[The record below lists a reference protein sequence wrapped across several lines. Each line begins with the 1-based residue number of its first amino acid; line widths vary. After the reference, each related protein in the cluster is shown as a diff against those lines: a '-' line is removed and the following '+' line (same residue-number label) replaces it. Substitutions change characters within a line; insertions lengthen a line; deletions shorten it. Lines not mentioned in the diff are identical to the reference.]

1 MNFVKQKAI
10 YMQIADYVLEN
21 ILSETFKAGDRLQSI
36 REMAATVQVNPNTVT
51 RSFNYLQDEGII
63 FNKRGIGFFVADD
76 APQKTRDIKKQAF
89 IDDYLP
95 QFFKMMDLLGLNF
108 DELEALYNEKKERN

>member
-10 YMQIADYVLEN
+10 YMQIADYVLDN

-51 RSFNYLQDEGII
+51 RSFNYLQEEGII
-63 FNKRGIGFFVADD
+63 YNQRGIGFFVADD
-76 APQKTRDIKKQAF
+76 APKKTREIKKQAF
-89 IDDYLP
+89 IKAYLP
-95 QFFKMMDLLGLNF
+95 QLFKMMDLLKIDF
-108 DELEALYNEKKERN
+108 QELEKIHQDMVD